1 MSHMLAV
8 PIETSQNHIAG
19 KIVAI
24 IQARMGSSR
33 FPGKVLSDL
42 GGRPVLWHVIDR
54 AKRATSIDEVV
65 VATTESALD
74 DSISTFCET
83 IGVRCFRGSE
93 EDVLDRFF
101 NTAKHVKA
109 DVVVRIT
116 ADCPLIDP
124 EVIDQ
129 VVACFKEGDWD
140 YVSNTLRYTYPD
152 GLDTEVFSFAA
163 LETAWH
169 EARKPSEREHVT
181 PYLRTGRFRTCN
193 VQSKTPV
200 APGAYRLTIDYP
212 LDLQFIR
219 RLYEK
224 GGNGASLELLIELMN
239 REERKLPVSESKIP
253 NEGYYRSLAAQ
264 AVPGVAPPLKVEQ
277 SLAWLA
283 RSLKVIP
290 GGSQTFSKKHT
301 QYVKGAA
308 PIFLQSG
315 KGCRVTDVD
324 GNHYIDYVQ
333 GLLPNILGY
342 AHPEVNQAVTCCIN
356 AGHSFSLPHPFEV
369 ELAEKLTQLI
379 PCAEMVRFGKNGSDA
394 TSGAVRLARA
404 VTGRTRV
411 ACCGYHGWQDWYI
424 GSTTRNGGVPQEVRN
439 LTSTFRY
446 NDAASLETLFD
457 EYPNEIGAVILEPFN
472 FLEPRDGFLGAVRNV
487 THRHG
492 ALLIFDEICTG
503 FHFGLGG
510 AQKLFGVT
518 PDLACFGKAMANGFP
533 LSCVVGRRDL
543 MQTFDEIF
551 FSFTFAGEAAALAAA
566 MKVIQILENTD
577 ALAVIEASGK
587 TIQDGLTVMIRE
599 NGLGE
604 RIKCIGRPQW
614 SLLKFL
620 DASGNDD
627 IVLKNLFQ
635 QEAVKRGL
643 LLLSTHNM
651 TAAHDTVA
659 VQETLEV
666 YAIVL
671 RTISEWLQDPKPTRF
686 IEGDMSQPVFRVR

>member
-8 PIETSQNHIAG
+8 PIETSPGGIG
-19 KIVAI
+19 ERVVAI

-42 GGRPVLWHVIDR
+42 GGQPVLWHVIDR
-54 AKRATSIDEVV
+54 TRRAKSIDDVI

-74 DSISTFCET
+74 DSISNFCAA
-83 IGVRCFRGSE
+83 IGICCFRGSE
-93 EDVLDRFF
+93 EDVLDRFY
-101 NTAKHVKA
+101 NAAKHLKA

-124 EVIDQ
+124 GVIDE
-129 VVACFKEGDWD
+129 VVACFKEGDLD
-140 YVSNTLRYTYPD
+140 YASNTLRYTYPD

-163 LETAWH
+163 LETTWR
-169 EARKPSEREHVT
+169 EAQKPSEREHVT
-181 PYLRTGRFRTCN
+181 PYLRTGKFRTCN
-193 VQSKTPV
+193 VQSTLPV
-200 APGAYRLTIDYP
+200 APGAYRLTVDYP
-212 LDLQFIR
+212 SDLQFLR
-219 RLYEK
+219 KLYEK
-224 GGNGASLELLIELMN
+224 GGKAASLESLLKIFDQEKGVLHAP
-239 REERKLPVSESKIP
+239 ERTIP

-264 AVPGVAPPLKVEQ
+264 ASPGVAPRLKLDQ
-277 SLAWLA
+277 SFAWLS

-308 PIFLQSG
+308 PIFLQAG

-324 GNHYIDYVQ
+324 GNSYIDYVQ

-342 AHPEVNQAVTCCIN
+342 AHPEVNSAVARCID
-356 AGHSFSLPHPFEV
+356 AGHSFSLPHPLEV

-394 TSGAVRLARA
+394 TSGAIRLARA
-404 VTGRTRV
+404 VTGRPRV

-424 GSTTRNGGVPQEVRN
+424 GSTTRNAGVPQDIRN

-446 NDAASLETLFD
+446 NDIASLEKLFT
-457 EYPNEIGAVILEPFN
+457 EYPNQVSAVILEPFN
-472 FLEPRDGFLGAVRNV
+472 FVEPRDGFLEAVRNT

-510 AQKLFGVT
+510 AQKMFGVT

-533 LSCVVGRRDL
+533 VSCVVGKRDL
-543 MQTFDEIF
+543 MQIFDEIF
-551 FSFTFAGEAAALAAA
+551 FSFTFAGEAASLAAA
-566 MKVIQILENTD
+566 IKVIEILENTD
-577 ALAVIEASGK
+577 ALSVIAASGK
-587 TIQDGLTVMIRE
+587 VIQDGLNVMIRE
-599 NGLGE
+599 TGLSE
-604 RIKCIGRPQW
+604 RIKCVGRPQW

-620 DASGNDD
+620 DTSGNDD

-659 VQETLEV
+659 VQETLDI
-666 YAIVL
+666 YATVL
-671 RTISEWLQDPKPTRF
+671 RTISEWLQDSNPARF